1 MVTVVMMILIR
12 VTIIRYS
19 GLRAHGTDEGDGAG
33 DGRDGGGDAEG
44 KGGDDEADVRVMG
57 EGDDDGDGWW

>member
-33 DGRDGGGDAEG
+33 DGRDGGDEPM
-44 KGGDDEADVRVMG
+44 DDT
-57 EGDDDGDGWW
+57 